1 MKKTKFIVRA
11 AIIAAI
17 YAGLTILFSGF
28 AYGPVQFRISE
39 ALTILPVFTTA
50 AIPGLTVG
58 CIIANL
64 VGGFGLA
71 DIVFGSLASLI
82 GALGTWLLRR
92 QTVLAPLPPFIANA
106 LIIGPMLYFVMPE
119 SPALLMNVATVGI
132 GELVICMGL
141 GIPLILLLK
150 KYPKLFD

>member
-1 MKKTKFIVRA
+1 M
-11 AIIAAI
+11 
-17 YAGLTILFSGF
+17 
-28 AYGPVQFRISE
+28 
-39 ALTILPVFTTA
+39 FTTA

-92 QTVLAPLPPFIANA
+92 QTVLAPLPPVIANA